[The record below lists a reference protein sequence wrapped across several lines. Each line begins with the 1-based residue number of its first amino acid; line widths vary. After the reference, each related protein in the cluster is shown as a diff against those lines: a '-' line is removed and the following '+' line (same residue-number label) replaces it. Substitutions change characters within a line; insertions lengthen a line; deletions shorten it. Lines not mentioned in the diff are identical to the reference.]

1 MWTVR
6 REREANLLFLYNF
19 VNLILIMTEY
29 GDDFVIRQQEVWY
42 LRNGDYDKQN
52 IGKKSFQEHI
62 NYLF

>member
-29 GDDFVIRQQEVWY
+29 GDDFVIRQQEV
-42 LRNGDYDKQN
+42 
-52 IGKKSFQEHI
+52 
-62 NYLF
+62 